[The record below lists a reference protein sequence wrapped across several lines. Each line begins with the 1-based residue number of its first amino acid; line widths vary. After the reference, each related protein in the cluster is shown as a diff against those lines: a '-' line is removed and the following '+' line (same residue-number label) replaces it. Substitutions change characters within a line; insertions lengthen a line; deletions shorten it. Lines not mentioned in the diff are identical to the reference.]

1 MNPTAGNRC
10 ALVLVVLILITA
22 SASVAKAPE
31 LPNPV
36 AVFVGVKI
44 IESGGKQFT
53 RYTYDIQNKE
63 AYPAELFA
71 PAPALPPCGQN
82 KNAARTWVDL
92 YEQNGKRLNGFCAIN
107 KLEDLN
113 NLWFSLE
120 SGATPPSWIYIELTD
135 RQSGKKYKSNLVET
149 TL

>member
-1 MNPTAGNRC
+1 MSPTAMSRF
-10 ALVLVVLILITA
+10 ALKLVIMVLITA

-53 RYTYDIQNKE
+53 RYTYEIHNKE

-107 KLEDLN
+107 KLADLN
-113 NLWFSLE
+113 NLWFELE
-120 SGATPPSWIYIELTD
+120 SGVTPPSWIYLELTD
-135 RQSGKKYKSNLVET
+135 RQTGTKYKSNLAET